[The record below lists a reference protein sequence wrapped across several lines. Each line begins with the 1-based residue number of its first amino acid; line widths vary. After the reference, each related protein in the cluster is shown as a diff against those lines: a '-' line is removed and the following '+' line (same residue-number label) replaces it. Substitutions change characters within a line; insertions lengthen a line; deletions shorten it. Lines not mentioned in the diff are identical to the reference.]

1 MGAIWASLAPLALA
15 AQTITVA
22 KNGSASPASSDD
34 TAAPS
39 VCANARSVD
48 CPQMNDRL
56 AGDIVP
62 AHDPVLIR
70 EGDTYYSYSTGQ
82 RDRLPI
88 LARTSRDLI
97 TWRALPGPI
106 SAIPKW
112 ALAAVPGARD
122 IWAPDIS
129 RTRDRFRLYYSVSTF
144 GKQRSVIGLLT
155 NTTLDP
161 AKRGYGWRDEGLVI
175 GSKEGDNFNAIDPN
189 FARDREG
196 GQWLALGSY
205 WTGLKI
211 VRLDPKTGKLAD
223 PAAPPIAIARRAA
236 SDGTAIEAAF
246 IVDHGGWYWLIA
258 SFDHCCRGADSN
270 YHLVIGRSTKITGPY
285 VDRSGRPMLDG
296 GGTVL
301 VQADAAGRDRFRGP
315 GHAGFLHDR
324 DGNDYLIYHAYD
336 RDARGVP
343 TLRLTRVRWDADGWP
358 AAQ

>member
-1 MGAIWASLAPLALA
+1 
-15 AQTITVA
+15 
-22 KNGSASPASSDD
+22 
-34 TAAPS
+34 
-39 VCANARSVD
+39 
-48 CPQMNDRL
+48 MNDRL